1 MYNTNVYNKSTMS
14 KIKVKCILWDTMY
27 IIEYNVYNKSTMSII
42 KSNGYNKSTMS
53 IVKVQFLL

>member
-1 MYNTNVYNKSTMS
+1 MYIMKIQHIQQMYNTNVYNKSTLS

-42 KSNGYNKSTMS
+42 KE
-53 IVKVQFLL
+53 QWL